1 MFHAL
6 KAPKAKTLLTWGL
19 AISLTLVAGAAFA
32 ASSAHG
38 AAEGKHWLMTDTA
51 RVMNFA
57 VLAGLLF
64 YVLRKPVS
72 EALSGRIE
80 AIKSELET
88 LEGQKADAEKTLA
101 EYKTKIASLASEKE
115 QILAQYKVQGE
126 AAKKRI
132 LEEAETYAE
141 KLETQAKRNIESEFK
156 SARAERKA
164 EIMAEAFEKA
174 EALIQE
180 KSSGDDQEKL
190 VDDYLEKVV
199 V

>member
-38 AAEGKHWLMTDTA
+38 GGEAKHWLMTDTA

-64 YVLRKPVS
+64 FVLRKPVS

-141 KLETQAKRNIESEFK
+141 KLEIQAKRNNESEFK
-156 SARAERKA
+156 SARAELKA

-180 KSSGDDQEKL
+180 KISGDDQDKL

>member
-156 SARAERKA
+156 SARAELKA

-180 KSSGDDQEKL
+180 KISGDDQEKL

>member
-1 MFHAL
+1 M
-6 KAPKAKTLLTWGL
+6 
-19 AISLTLVAGAAFA
+19 
-32 ASSAHG
+32 
-38 AAEGKHWLMTDTA
+38 
-51 RVMNFA
+51 
-57 VLAGLLF
+57 
-64 YVLRKPVS
+64 
-72 EALSGRIE
+72 
-80 AIKSELET
+80 
-88 LEGQKADAEKTLA
+88 A

-156 SARAERKA
+156 SARAELKA

-180 KSSGDDQEKL
+180 KISGDDQEKL

>member
-19 AISLTLVAGAAFA
+19 AISLTFVAGAAFA
-32 ASSAHG
+32 SSSAHG
-38 AAEGKHWLMTDTA
+38 AAEAKHWLTTDTA
-51 RVMNFA
+51 RVMNFV
-57 VLAGLLF
+57 VLMGLLF

-80 AIKSELET
+80 TIKSELET

-101 EYKTKIASLASEKE
+101 EYKTKIASLESEKE
-115 QILAQYKVQGE
+115 QILAQYKEQGE

-141 KLETQAKRNIESEFK
+141 KLEGQAKRNIDHEFK
-156 SARAERKA
+156 TARAELKA

-174 EALIQE
+174 EVLIE
-180 KSSGDDQEKL
+180 AKISGDDQEKL
-190 VDDYLEKVV
+190 VDDYLKKVV